1 MTDRHAGYLVT
12 LDHDLRE
19 DDAEP
24 VLAAIRQLRG
34 VAGVAPVVAD
44 MATQLAMMRARNEYR
59 EVLFRALD
67 DMDENLSKRKTK

>member
-12 LDHDLRE
+12 LEQDLRA

-34 VAGVAPVVAD
+34 IAAVTPVVAD
-44 MATQLAMMRARNEYR
+44 MATMLGIMRARNQYR
-59 EVLFRALD
+59 EAIYQALAKVL
-67 DMDENLSKRKTK
+67 DEERK